1 MRIVALTEELLRVYL
16 TGSVLADDDAVAPF
30 EFISG
35 GSMPRFA
42 ILTLVTLLS
51 LPSATASAATI
62 VFGSDPFL
70 GSTALTTPGR
80 QIVGGEPSISFD
92 PAVDQFV
99 FDLGA
104 FGIYGVGPNILFAN
118 NTIGNIPST
127 NVNTVVLRTFDDD
140 ADTGTAFGAGNAHS
154 LIAGQLT
161 APTPGFFIYFNQ
173 GLDLPRLVFS
183 PNLDDNTADL
193 KILARITNLTGAA
206 GQAAMANFTS
216 ANFATVTAV
225 PEPSSM
231 LLLTSGGTLLAFLRR
246 RRSHRRGQ

>member
-1 MRIVALTEELLRVYL
+1 MSRFK
-16 TGSVLADDDAVAPF
+16 VLAIV
-30 EFISG
+30 S
-35 GSMPRFA
+35 
-42 ILTLVTLLS
+42 LLL
-51 LPSATASAATI
+51 LPNATANAATF
-62 VFGSDPFL
+62 VFFTDPFA

-80 QIVGGEPSISFD
+80 QVVGGEPSISFN

-104 FGIYGVGPNILFAN
+104 FGAYGVGPNILFAN
-118 NTIGNIPST
+118 DVIGNIPAT

-140 ADTGTAFGAGNAHS
+140 ANTATPFAAGNAAN

-193 KILARITNLTGAA
+193 KILARITNLTGVS

-216 ANFATVTAV
+216 ENFATVTTV
-225 PEPSSM
+225 PEPASI
-231 LLLTSGGTLLAFLRR
+231 LLLTSGGALLAFLR
-246 RRSHRRGQ
+246 HRRDRTGRRPTM